1 MRKLSVA
8 AVFHYATIATLL
20 LAAPVVAQAPPTA
33 QNIIPDGI
41 SYATQGKVQA
51 IDPGAETLTIA
62 PENQPPISMT
72 VAPGV
77 NLGDIEQGDVA
88 SVHYTRRVTF
98 NVGNPNAPVT
108 ATGTT
113 TVGQAAQNPT
123 NIATATTPT
132 VIVGRVV
139 KLDSPSSIDVVN
151 NNGGGIYTIK
161 TTQPSRIAAI
171 AKLKVGDSVTVNVS
185 PIIATSVAKCGLF
198 GMGLFGC

>member
-1 MRKLSVA
+1 MRKLLSLATMLQYAVA
-8 AVFHYATIATLL
+8 ITTLM
-20 LAAPVVAQAPPTA
+20 LAAPVVAQTPPTA

-41 SYATQGKVQA
+41 SYATQGKIQA
-51 IDPGAETLTIA
+51 LDPGAGTLTIA
-62 PENQPPISMT
+62 PENQTPIPMT

-77 NLGDIEQGDVA
+77 SLGDVEQGDVA
-88 SVHYTRRVTF
+88 SVHYTRTVTF
-98 NVGNPNAPVT
+98 TVGNAPVT

-113 TVGQAAQNPT
+113 TVGQAAQNPADL
-123 NIATATTPT
+123 ATATTPT

-139 KLDSPSSIDVVN
+139 KINGPSSVDVVN

-198 GMGLFGC
+198 GKGLFGC